1 MAKDTNLNL
10 RNQVIYQVFPR
21 QHSSKSNFIGVIEDL
36 DRIRNLGVDILYLL
50 PIHPIGQKNKKGSLG
65 CPYSIQNYRE
75 INKDLGTLEDFKLLI
90 RETHS
95 RGMKLIIDVVY
106 NHTSRDSYLLDKH
119 PEYFYKN
126 KNGEFANRVG
136 DWWDVTD
143 LDYSN
148 KELWEELIS
157 TLEYYVK
164 LGVDGFRCDVASMIP
179 LEFWKEVRRRLKEIN
194 PNIILLAETI
204 HLSFLKGIRDMG
216 FEAHTDSEM
225 YEAFDIEYEYDVYPL
240 FQEYI
245 EKGYGLNT
253 WLKAILE
260 QESRYPKNYIK
271 IHGLENHDSKRIA
284 TTIKDEDKL
293 YNLNALMF
301 FLKGTTFVYA
311 GQEAMDDKLES
322 LFDIDLISWR
332 KLSTSRLPYLMKVL
346 SLVKK
351 HPLFK
356 EGNFDIKFHQEEI
369 GHIIYQNETQIIE
382 CIANMSLI
390 ETDIEVLT
398 KDGNYIN
405 LIDGSSV
412 EVRNAHLRIKKDP
425 IVIISKK

>member
-21 QHSSKSNFIGVIEDL
+21 QHSSKSNFLGVIEDL

-75 INKDLGTLEDFKLLI
+75 INKDLGSVDDFKMLI
-90 RETHS
+90 KETHA

-106 NHTSRDSYLLDKH
+106 NHTSRDSFLLNKH
-119 PEYFYKN
+119 PEYFYQN

-136 DWWDVTD
+136 EWWDVTD

-148 KELWEELIS
+148 KDLWEELIY
-157 TLEYYVK
+157 TLEYFVEM
-164 LGVDGFRCDVASMIP
+164 GVDGFRCDVASMVP
-179 LEFWKEVRRRLKEIN
+179 LEFWKEVRRRLKLIN

-204 HLSFLKGIRDMG
+204 HLSFLKYIRDMG
-216 FEAHTDSEM
+216 FNVHTDFEM
-225 YEAFDIEYEYDVYPL
+225 YEAFDMEYDYDVYPL
-240 FQEYI
+240 FQEYV
-245 EKGYGLNT
+245 EKGYGLNN

-260 QESRYPKNYIK
+260 QESRYPSNYIK

-284 TTIKDEDKL
+284 TTIKNEDKL
-293 YNLNALMF
+293 YNLNALMY

-322 LFDIDLISWR
+322 LFDIDLISWD
-332 KLSTSRLPYLMKVL
+332 KLSSSRIPYLMKVS
-346 SLVKK
+346 SLIKK

-356 EGNFDIKFHQEEI
+356 EGQYDIKLHEEEI
-369 GHIIYQNETQIIE
+369 GHVIYQNEIQIIE
-382 CIANMSLI
+382 CIANMSLQ
-390 ETDIEVLT
+390 ELDIEVLT
-398 KDGNYIN
+398 KDGTYIN
-405 LIDGSSV
+405 LINGDSV
-412 EVRNAHLRIKKDP
+412 EVKNSHLRVNKEP